1 MSYHAMCFVQAQS
14 HENGTYNHVVMGQS
28 PLTEKISTDL
38 DLVKLQDSLVPAAG
52 NMFKCR
58 FT

>member
-1 MSYHAMCFVQAQS
+1 MCFVQAQS
-14 HENGTYNHVVMGQS
+14 HENGTYYHVVMGQS